1 MGSNSR
7 ARSGLLSTVEG
18 GQILFM
24 AITYKPAGVD
34 LEAGKKIVQLIAR
47 HADSTRR
54 RECRSAIGGFAGL
67 FNIDCSQY
75 RKPVLVSST
84 DGVGTKLLVAQMAGQ
99 HDGVGIDLVAM
110 GVNDIIVTGAE
121 PIFFLDYISV
131 GKINLQTIE
140 KIVEGIAEGCRQAG
154 CALLGGE
161 TAEMPGLYGPEEYDL
176 AGFAVGIVEAE
187 EIIDG
192 PSGIEEGDSIIAL
205 ASSGLH
211 SNGYSL
217 VRKIL
222 FPERSREAERNKRD
236 RDLLEILLKPTRIY
250 VRAVSRLKKEVRIK
264 GIAHITGG
272 GIPDNLSRIL
282 PPDVD
287 AEIYKGSWPA
297 HDIFQWISQ
306 RGGVEEEEMFRVFN
320 MGLGLVILLDSDDVD
335 RSLEVL
341 KEVGEKPF
349 LVGRILSG
357 QGRVRVVEG

>member
-1 MGSNSR
+1 M
-7 ARSGLLSTVEG
+7 
-18 GQILFM
+18 
-24 AITYKPAGVD
+24 
-34 LEAGKKIVQLIAR
+34 
-47 HADSTRR
+47 
-54 RECRSAIGGFAGL
+54 
-67 FNIDCSQY
+67 
-75 RKPVLVSST
+75 VSST

-99 HDGVGIDLVAM
+99 HEGVGIDLVAM

-121 PIFFLDYISV
+121 PIFFLDYISI
-131 GKINLQTIE
+131 GKIDPQIIE

-161 TAEMPGLYGPEEYDL
+161 TAEMPGLYSPEEYDL

-192 PSGIEEGDSIIAL
+192 PTCIEEGDSVIAL

-217 VRKIL
+217 VRKIF
-222 FPERSREAERNKRD
+222 FPEGSHEAERNKRD
-236 RDLLEILLKPTRIY
+236 NDLLEVLLRPTRIY
-250 VRAVSRLKKEVRIK
+250 VRAVSKLKKEVRIK

-282 PPDVD
+282 PPGLD
-287 AEIYKGSWPA
+287 AEIYKGSWPV

-306 RGGVEEEEMFRVFN
+306 RGGVKEEEMFRVFN
-320 MGLGLVILLDSDDVD
+320 MGLGLIIVLDPADVD

-341 KEVGEKPF
+341 KEVGEEPF
-349 LVGRILSG
+349 VVGRILSG

>member
-1 MGSNSR
+1 M
-7 ARSGLLSTVEG
+7 TT
-18 GQILFM
+18 
-24 AITYKPAGVD
+24 TYKSAGVD
-34 LEAGKKIVQLIAR
+34 LEAGKKIVQLIAK

-67 FNIDCSQY
+67 FDLDCSQY
-75 RKPVLVSST
+75 QKPVLVSST

-121 PIFFLDYISV
+121 PIFFLDYISI
-131 GKINLQTIE
+131 GKINTQTIE

-154 CALLGGE
+154 CTLLGGE

-192 PSGIEEGDSIIAL
+192 PSGIEEGDSVIAL

-217 VRKIL
+217 VRKIFFL
-222 FPERSREAERNKRD
+222 EGSREAERNKRD
-236 RDLLEILLKPTRIY
+236 RDLLEVLLRPTRIY
-250 VRAVSRLKKEVRIK
+250 VRAVSKLKKEVRIK

-282 PPDVD
+282 PPGLD
-287 AEIYKGSWPA
+287 AEIYKGSWPV
-297 HDIFQWISQ
+297 HDIFQWVSQ
-306 RGGVEEEEMFRVFN
+306 RGGVREEEMFRVFN
-320 MGLGLVILLDSDDVD
+320 MGLGLLIVLNPDDVN

-349 LVGRILSG
+349 VVGRILSG
-357 QGRVRVVEG
+357 QGRVRIVEG

>member
-1 MGSNSR
+1 
-7 ARSGLLSTVEG
+7 
-18 GQILFM
+18 M
-24 AITYKPAGVD
+24 ATTYKSAGVD
-34 LEAGKKIVQLIAR
+34 LEASKKIVQLIAR

-67 FNIDCSQY
+67 FNLDCSQY
-75 RKPVLVSST
+75 QKPVLVSST

-121 PIFFLDYISV
+121 PIFFLDYISI
-131 GKINLQTIE
+131 GKINPQTIE

-192 PSGIEEGDSIIAL
+192 PSGIEEGDSVIAL

-217 VRKIL
+217 VRKI
-222 FPERSREAERNKRD
+222 FFSEGSREAERNKRD
-236 RDLLEILLKPTRIY
+236 RDLLEILLRPTRIY
-250 VRAVSRLKKEVRIK
+250 VRAVSRLRKEVRIK

-282 PPDVD
+282 PPGLD
-287 AEIYKGSWPA
+287 AEIYKDSWPV

-320 MGLGLVILLDSDDVD
+320 MGLGLLIVIDSDDVD

-357 QGRVRVVEG
+357 QGKVRVVEG